1 MQLLN
6 PGGKNDA
13 ERNELSFTYPR
24 LLKLTGA
31 LVGVFE
37 NVVGMWSKGS
47 EYLKKILIDCISMGY
62 QVRVKVL
69 KCTSPS
75 IWIHFARR
83 KVASFSLLLL
93 SYALMNSERLRRST
107 VSPPS
112 NYYCSQEFCPDAQS
126 SGPHSWK
133 SASSQAVR
141 DMWKR
146 LGIFAYTRGTKTTQH
161 GDTGFGRQKGRGKAL
176 QE

>member
-6 PGGKNDA
+6 PGGKDDA

-69 KCTSPS
+69 KCASPS
-75 IWIHFARR
+75 KWIQAARR
-83 KVASFSLLLL
+83 KASRFSLFLL
-93 SYALMNSERLRRST
+93 SFELMYRERLRRST

-112 NYYCSQEFCPDAQS
+112 HHHCGQKFCPN
-126 SGPHSWK
+126 SGAFK
-133 SASSQAVR
+133 II
-141 DMWKR
+141 
-146 LGIFAYTRGTKTTQH
+146 LN
-161 GDTGFGRQKGRGKAL
+161 
-176 QE
+176 